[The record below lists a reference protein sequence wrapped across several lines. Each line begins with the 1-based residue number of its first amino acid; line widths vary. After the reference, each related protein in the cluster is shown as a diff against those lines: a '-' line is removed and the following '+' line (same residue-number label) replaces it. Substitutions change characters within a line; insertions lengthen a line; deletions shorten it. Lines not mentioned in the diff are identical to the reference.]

1 MEQERQQHRA
11 HAQSRVHAWR
21 QARANTKTRAS
32 PQLRDCPQN
41 KAKEAT
47 ATRGFLLPREA
58 DAAPERLSESR
69 GLSRE
74 GMQDDENDRCCSA
87 LGPRTERLSFEVG
100 SWTTLTPGRLP

>member
-69 GLSRE
+69 ATSSGR
-74 GMQDDENDRCCSA
+74 G
-87 LGPRTERLSFEVG
+87 ERSGARNPFFAAA
-100 SWTTLTPGRLP
+100 

>member
-74 GMQDDENDRCCSA
+74 GMQDDENDRLIDAAVRLA
-87 LGPRTERLSFEVG
+87 LARSV
-100 SWTTLTPGRLP
+100 

>member
-47 ATRGFLLPREA
+47 ATRGFLLPPEA
-58 DAAPERLSESR
+58 DAAAERLSESR

-74 GMQDDENDRCCSA
+74 DMEDDDNDRLIDAAVRLA
-87 LGPRTERLSFEVG
+87 LGRSV
-100 SWTTLTPGRLP
+100 